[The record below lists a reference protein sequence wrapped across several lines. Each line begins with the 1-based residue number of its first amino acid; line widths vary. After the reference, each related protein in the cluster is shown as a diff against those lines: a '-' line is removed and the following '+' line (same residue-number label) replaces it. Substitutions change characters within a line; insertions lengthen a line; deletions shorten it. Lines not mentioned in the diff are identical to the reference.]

1 MATILPTGETTF
13 FDQNGVPLAGG
24 EVSFYIPGTTT
35 PKDTWQNSG
44 QSILNPNPVTL
55 DSSGRAII
63 YGSGAYRQIV
73 KDSTGNLI
81 WDQETSEPNSGSV
94 SFGGTS
100 SGASNAQTLTAAQFS
115 FIDGQIISFIAGLSN
130 TGATTISIGG
140 STPIPV
146 VKNSVGGPVA
156 LVANDIVAGNSYFI
170 QYSAS
175 LAAFNLLLSIA
186 PSTASGSYLAGYIF
200 GLALSNNGTDPV
212 NDINI
217 AAGHAASDAVLPVLM
232 TLSSSLGK
240 RLDAPWAAGGTPT
253 VPVGGLDTGALIDA
267 TYHVWIIQRSDTGVV
282 DALFSLSAT
291 TPTMPASYD
300 RKRRIGSI
308 IRKGG
313 TILAFTQN
321 ENHFDLATY
330 PIDRNSTSSI
340 ASSLLALTVPSGV
353 RIQPKITITQQQN
366 TVGNIQTRI
375 ASAGS
380 LPVSVAITTAAS
392 EASTAFVNGGLFTN
406 TNSQIQFEV
415 QSFGGTLLLNV
426 LSTLGWIDDRGTLA

>member
-24 EVSFYIPGTTT
+24 SVEFYIPGTTT

-44 QSILNPNPVTL
+44 QSILNSNPVTL

-63 YGSGAYRQIV
+63 YGSGSYRQIV

-100 SGASNAQTLTAAQFS
+100 SGTSNAQTLTAAQFS

-130 TGATTISIGG
+130 TGATTMSIGG

-146 VKNSVGGPVA
+146 VKNSVSGPVA

-175 LAAFNLLLSIA
+175 LAAFNLLLSVA
-186 PSTASGSYLAGYIF
+186 PSTASGSYLAGYLF
-200 GLALSNNGTDPV
+200 GLTLSNNGSDPV

-217 AAGHAASDAVLPVLM
+217 AIGHAASDAVLPILM
-232 TLSSSLGK
+232 TLSSPLGK
-240 RLDAPWAAGGTPT
+240 RLDAPWVAGGTPASAN
-253 VPVGGLDTGALIDA
+253 GGLDTGAITDA
-267 TYHVWIIQRSDTGVV
+267 TYHVWLIQRSDTGVV

-291 TPTMPASYD
+291 SPTMPASYD
-300 RKRRIGSI
+300 RKRRIGAI
-308 IRKGG
+308 IRSGG
-313 TILAFTQN
+313 TILGFTQTGN
-321 ENHFDLATY
+321 NFELSTY
-330 PIDRNSTSSI
+330 VVDRASTAI
-340 ASSLLALTVPSGV
+340 VANALFPLTVPAGIKV
-353 RIQPKITITQQQN
+353 QPKMSITQQQD
-366 TVGNIQTRI
+366 VAGNIQTRI
-375 ASAGS
+375 ASANANT
-380 LPVSVAITTAAS
+380 VAVAITTAS
-392 EASTAFVNGGLFTN
+392 GEAATALINGGIYTN
-406 TNSQIQFEV
+406 TSRQIQFEV
-415 QSFGGTLLLNV
+415 QSFGGSLLLNV
-426 LSTLGWIDDRGTLA
+426 LWTMGWIDDRGISA